1 MSQSRRADGSPI
13 KIAYTFD
20 RKTDNLAKGLTQEE
34 CSIYDSDRNIEY
46 TAEAMR
52 RLGYEVELVGNLEA
66 VVKRLASN
74 PLPDW

>member
-1 MSQSRRADGSPI
+1 MSQSKRADGRPL

-20 RKTDNLAKGLTQEE
+20 RKTDNLAKGLTYEE
-34 CSIYDSDRNIEY
+34 CSIYEPDGNIERV
-46 TAEAMR
+46 AETMR

-66 VVKRLASN
+66 AVKRLASD